1 MSSEDPGKARAKE
14 DARIKRPPSE
24 FSHPLPRPD
33 FTVIDPGEFFAS
45 RPLLPGESASL
56 YDELLAK
63 AKAAVQP
70 TDVVEMIWVR
80 NAVDLIWDAQRLRR
94 LKTHLLKEARTRA
107 VVASL
112 ALEAKLM
119 ARWQTGDPD
128 ARAAVEAKFAAQ
140 GLSWDAVTAQVLL
153 SNLTE
158 FERLERLIASADG
171 RWERALTNIARR
183 RDGLAQELRRVAEA
197 ATANRHVVDR

>member
-1 MSSEDPGKARAKE
+1 MD
-14 DARIKRPPSE
+14 
-24 FSHPLPRPD
+24 L
-33 FTVIDPGEFFAS
+33 GEFFAP
-45 RPLLPGESASL
+45 RPLLSGESESL

-63 AKAAVQP
+63 ATAAVQP

-94 LKTHLLKEARTRA
+94 LKTHLLKEAHTRA

-112 ALEAKLM
+112 ALEAKLI
-119 ARWQTGDPD
+119 ARWQTGNPD
-128 ARAAVEAKFAAQ
+128 ACAAVEAKLTAQ

-153 SNLTE
+153 SNLTD

-197 ATANRHVVDR
+197 ATANRHVDDR

>member
-1 MSSEDPGKARAKE
+1 M
-14 DARIKRPPSE
+14 
-24 FSHPLPRPD
+24 
-33 FTVIDPGEFFAS
+33 
-45 RPLLPGESASL
+45 

-80 NAVDLIWDAQRLRR
+80 NAADLIWEAQRLRR
-94 LKTHLLKEARTRA
+94 LKTHLLSEARIRA

-112 ALEAKLM
+112 ALEAKLT
-119 ARWQTGDPD
+119 ARWLTGDTN
-128 ARAAVEAKFAAQ
+128 ACAAVEAKLAAQ
-140 GLSWDAVTAQVLL
+140 GLTWDAVTAQVLL
-153 SNLTE
+153 SNLAE

-183 RDGLAQELRRVAEA
+183 REGLAQELRRVAEA
-197 ATANRHVVDR
+197 ATANRPLGAPLIAPRPRYDLTKTTSCQQGQCPTQHRPPDSSGQKPLAPQCVPPRPRDPHGRIS